1 MNEDANRSFCPE
13 CKTPTLQ
20 SSDQEG
26 TLLNCTKCCR
36 RYYLYK
42 GDFVLADGSSTP
54 TMDYRVGVSKQSK
67 QILIHKAECVRCRA
81 CLAICPFHAITE
93 DSLKKEIVIKEEIC
107 TQCGRCIEV
116 CNYEAIGYYFAD
128 K

>member
-36 RYYLYK
+36 RYYFYR

-54 TMDYRVGVSKQSK
+54 MDYRVRVSKQSK
-67 QILIHKAECVRCRA
+67 QIMIHKSDCVLCRA

-93 DSLKKEIVIKEEIC
+93 DSSKKEIVVKEEIC

>member
-36 RYYLYK
+36 SYYLYK